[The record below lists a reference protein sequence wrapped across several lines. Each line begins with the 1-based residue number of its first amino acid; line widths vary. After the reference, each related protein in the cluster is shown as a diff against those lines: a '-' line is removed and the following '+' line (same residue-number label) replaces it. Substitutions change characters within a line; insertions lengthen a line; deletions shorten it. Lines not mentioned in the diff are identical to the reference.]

1 MRILHLLSQHP
12 QSTGSGIYL
21 RQVIGQAAAGG
32 HENAMVAGV
41 SASMTPQLAGIAAER
56 CAFVRFG
63 QGELDFPIPGMSD
76 VMPYV
81 SSTFNQLEGR
91 RLIAYRQAFGNA
103 ISETVVDFRPDIIHS
118 HHLWLLTALARE
130 LCPSLPMVASCH
142 STDLRQFRRCPEL
155 ARMVLPACRRL
166 DRVLALGPGQ
176 GKEIAEIYGIVGE
189 KIDVVGAGF
198 DDRLFYA
205 TAKKPPPPVEV
216 LYAGKLSL
224 AKGVDLLLGAFAD
237 LGRSDLHLHLAGSGA
252 GPEEELC
259 RHMADRCGG
268 TITWHGQLSQN
279 DLAALM
285 RRCHLF
291 VLPSFYEGLPL
302 VLLEALASGCRLVVS
317 DLPGCR
323 ELLAAFDSRQVAF
336 LPLPPLASLDRPAA
350 EDIGG
355 LRRQLARTIA
365 EMGSKILEK
374 LESGVTPEIGGRFGW
389 RAVFTRVEAAYARAM
404 VG

>member
-21 RQVIGQAAAGG
+21 RQVISRAAAGG

-41 SASMTPQLAGIAAER
+41 SGSMTPQLAGIAAER
-56 CAFVRFG
+56 CTLVRFG

-81 SSTFNQLEGR
+81 SSIFGHLSER
-91 RLIAYRQAFGNA
+91 HIAIYRQAFGAA
-103 ISETVVDFRPDIIHS
+103 IGEAVAAFRPDIIHS
-118 HHLWLLTALARE
+118 HHLWLMTALARE
-130 LCPSLPMVASCH
+130 LCPSLPMVTSCH
-142 STDLRQFRRCPEL
+142 STDLRQFRQCPDL
-155 ARMVLPACRRL
+155 ARMVAPACRRL
-166 DRVLALGPGQ
+166 TRVLALGPGQ
-176 GKEIAEIYGIVGE
+176 AGEIAKLYGIAGE
-189 KIDVVGAGF
+189 KIDIVGAGF
-198 DDRLFYA
+198 DDELFFA
-205 TAKKPPPPVEV
+205 AAKKPPPPVEV
-216 LYAGKLSL
+216 LYAGKLSF

-259 RHMADRCGG
+259 RRMADQCADRV
-268 TITWHGQLSQN
+268 TWHGQLSQM

-291 VLPSFYEGLPL
+291 ALPSFYEGLPL

-323 ELLAAFDSRQVAF
+323 ELLVAFDPRLVSFV
-336 LPLPPLASLDRPAA
+336 PLPPLASLDRPAA
-350 EDIGG
+350 ADIGE
-355 LRRQLARTIA
+355 LRRQLAQAIA
-365 EMGSKILEK
+365 NMASQVVEK
-374 LESGVTPEIGGRFGW
+374 SESLANPGIGIRYGW
-389 RAVFTRVEAAYARAM
+389 RAVFARVEAAYARAM
-404 VG
+404 AG

>member
-21 RQVIGQAAAGG
+21 RQVICQAAAGG

-76 VMPYV
+76 VMPYA
-81 SSTFNQLEGR
+81 SSTFSQLGGR
-91 RLIAYRQAFGNA
+91 QLIAYRQAFGNA
-103 ISETVVDFRPDIIHS
+103 ISEMVTDFRPDIIHS

-130 LCPSLPMVASCH
+130 LYPSLPMVASCH
-142 STDLRQFRRCPEL
+142 STDLRQFRQCPEL

-176 GKEIAEIYGIVGE
+176 AKEIAELYGIVGE

-205 TAKKPPPPVEV
+205 AAKKPPPPVEV

-259 RHMADRCGG
+259 RRMADRCAG
-268 TITWHGQLSQN
+268 TITWHGQLSQT

-302 VLLEALASGCRLVVS
+302 VLLEALASGCRLIVS

-336 LPLPPLASLDRPAA
+336 LSLPPLASLDRPAA

-365 EMGSKILEK
+365 EMGSKVLKE
-374 LESGVTPEIGGRFGW
+374 LESGGTPEIGGRFGW
-389 RAVFTRVEAAYARAM
+389 RAVFARVEAAYARAM
-404 VG
+404 AG

>member
-21 RQVIGQAAAGG
+21 RQVIRQAAASG
-32 HENAMVAGV
+32 HENAMVVGV
-41 SASMTPQLAGIAAER
+41 SGSMTPQLAGIAAER

-63 QGELDFPIPGMSD
+63 QGALDFPIPGMSD

-81 SSTFNQLEGR
+81 SSTFSQLGGQ
-91 RLIAYRQAFGNA
+91 RLLAYRQAFGDA
-103 ISETVVDFRPDIIHS
+103 IAEAAAAFRPDIIHS
-118 HHLWLLTALARE
+118 HHLWLMTALARE
-130 LCPSLPMVASCH
+130 LYPSLPMVASCH
-142 STDLRQFRRCPEL
+142 STDLRQLRQCPDL
-155 ARMVLPACRRL
+155 ARMVVPACRRIT
-166 DRVLALGPGQ
+166 RILALGPGQ
-176 GKEIAEIYGIVGE
+176 AGQIAELYGIAGE
-189 KIDVVGAGF
+189 KIDIVGAGF
-198 DDRLFYA
+198 DDELFFA

-237 LGRSDLHLHLAGSGA
+237 LGRSDFHLHLAGSGA

-259 RHMADRCGG
+259 RGMADQCAGR
-268 TITWHGQLSQN
+268 ITWHGQLSQP
-279 DLAALM
+279 DLAVLM

-323 ELLAAFDSRQVAF
+323 ELLAAFASRLVSF

-350 EDIGG
+350 TDIGK
-355 LRRQLARTIA
+355 LRRQLAQAIA
-365 EMGSKILEK
+365 EMASQVGEK
-374 LESGVTPEIGGRFGW
+374 SQSGVNPEIGAQFGW
-389 RAVFTRVEAAYARAM
+389 RAVFARVEAAYARAM
-404 VG
+404 AG